1 MHILFPQILQCS
13 IVFSILSQEIAL
25 KTNAL
30 SWATT
35 TINLGA
41 EFKISPRLTAG
52 ADIMYKGWSFLSDN
66 RKMGGFLVQ
75 PEAKYWFC
83 IPFYKHFMGL
93 HAHYGQY
100 NGGFSKYRYQGDLYG
115 IGLSLGKVWK
125 STESAITKAGR
136 MLSFSYFIS
145 YLNLINPVNLTHLH
159 LFVLFPLKMVFEMA
173 FRR

>member
-1 MHILFPQILQCS
+1 MKKRAFFLLLLLLIPLT
-13 IVFSILSQEIAL
+13 SILSQEIAL

-83 IPFYKHFMGL
+83 ISTLWAFMPTMDNITVDSVNIVIRETCTVSVYLMVTNG
-93 HAHYGQY
+93 YGKDD
-100 NGGFSKYRYQGDLYG
+100 GTLKYLR
-115 IGLSLGKVWK
+115 
-125 STESAITKAGR
+125 E
-136 MLSFSYFIS
+136 
-145 YLNLINPVNLTHLH
+145 
-159 LFVLFPLKMVFEMA
+159 
-173 FRR
+173 

>member
-1 MHILFPQILQCS
+1 MKKRAFFLLLLLLIPLT
-13 IVFSILSQEIAL
+13 SILSQEIAL

-100 NGGFSKYRYQGDLYG
+100 NRWIQLNIVIRETCTVS
-115 IGLSLGKVWK
+115 V
-125 STESAITKAGR
+125 
-136 MLSFSYFIS
+136 
-145 YLNLINPVNLTHLH
+145 YL
-159 LFVLFPLKMVFEMA
+159 MVTNGMEKTMEH
-173 FRR
+173 